1 MKSISLGYIAT
12 SLYCVALV
20 VAMALLSFEVVL
32 PEKSEATL
40 FVEFVEPLPEPE
52 LPPATTTESVDEAP
66 QHDVPAPV
74 EQEAAA
80 EGTKEPVQTI
90 NPRALFNANRGGA
103 DEPVNAGNNKAAES
117 DKDSSQGVGS
127 GRNSV
132 GSDQLDAGLQGRG
145 LAGTLPAPIY
155 PSGNKQ
161 GKVVVDVVVA
171 ADGSVTSATYQPR
184 GSTTSD
190 SSLVEAAVVAARKA
204 RFVPS
209 KTYAQTGTI
218 TYSFVLRTNN

>member
-1 MKSISLGYIAT
+1 MKSSALGYIAT
-12 SLYCVALV
+12 LLYCVVLV
-20 VAMALLSFEVVL
+20 AAMALLSFEVVL

-40 FVEFVEPLPEPE
+40 FVEFIEPQLEPE

-66 QHDVPAPV
+66 QHDTPAPV

-80 EGTKEPVQTI
+80 EGTKEPVQTV
-90 NPRALFNANRGGA
+90 NPRALFNANRGGVDA
-103 DEPVNAGNNKAAES
+103 PVNAGNNKAMES
-117 DKDSSQGVGS
+117 DKDSSQGAGP
-127 GRNSV
+127 GRNSI

-155 PSGNKQ
+155 PAGNKQ
-161 GKVVVDVVVA
+161 GKIVVDVVVA

-190 SSLVEAAVVAARKA
+190 SSLIEAAITAACKA